1 LCLAL
6 CYTSMYKISPMTY
19 SESLEEARA
28 ELEQLRAFRTELDSC
43 IARLEQTVL
52 GLAALCDEPE
62 DAVPQ
67 GLTELCRRMFRATAQ
82 DLSPIAVRNNL
93 ERMGFELARYENPM
107 AVIHTTINRL
117 VERGEL
123 TTLLGINPRK
133 TYRWTGSSPAAK
145 EALRKA
151 ADKESAI
158 LKLLEDVR
166 KRG

>member
-1 LCLAL
+1 
-6 CYTSMYKISPMTY
+6 MYKISPMTH
-19 SESLEEARA
+19 SESLEEAQA
-28 ELEQLRAFRTELDSC
+28 ELEQLRAFRIELESC

-52 GLAALCDEPE
+52 GLAALWDEPR
-62 DAVPQ
+62 DAVPR
-67 GLTELCRRMFRATAQ
+67 GLTELCRRMFRATDQ
-82 DLSPIAVRNNL
+82 DLSPVAVRHNL

-123 TTLLGINPRK
+123 TKVLDIKSKK
-133 TYRWTGSSPAAK
+133 TFRWAGSSPAAQ

-166 KRG
+166 RRK

>member
-1 LCLAL
+1 
-6 CYTSMYKISPMTY
+6 MTY
-19 SESLEEARA
+19 GESLEEARA
-28 ELEQLRAFRTELDSC
+28 ELEQLRAFRIELDSC

-62 DAVPQ
+62 DGVPQ
-67 GLTELCRRMFRATAQ
+67 GLTELCRRMFRATAH

-123 TTLLGINPRK
+123 TTVLGINSKK
-133 TYRWTGSSPAAK
+133 TYRWAGNSSVAQ